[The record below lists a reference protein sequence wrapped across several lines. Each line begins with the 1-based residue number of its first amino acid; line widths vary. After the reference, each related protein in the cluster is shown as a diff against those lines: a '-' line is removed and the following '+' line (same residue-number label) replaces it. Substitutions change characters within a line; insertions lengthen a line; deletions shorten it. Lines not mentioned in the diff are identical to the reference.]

1 MDFNHLTCIMIDPK
15 ALTMLN
21 ISKMAV
27 MGGWKSFARIGRG
40 EPGMVAGGGGGFVMG
55 GWKTFK
61 VSLAFLS

>member
-40 EPGMVAGGGGGFVMG
+40 EPGMVGGGGGFVMG

>member
-40 EPGMVAGGGGGFVMG
+40 EPGMVGGGWFCNGGMEKF
-55 GWKTFK
+55 
-61 VSLAFLS
+61 